1 MNKSIS
7 SIKIG
12 SNTYSLNENS
22 VRTALSS
29 TYLLQKIV
37 YNSTYP
43 TDLSLSGVEN
53 IPFGAFVNINDST
66 WTIIRSNTVNFNSW
80 TGIVLGIAYVRWQ
93 QSSSVGRRCIRLFYG
108 EESSNLEYDLGKLN
122 NSNNI
127 GRGMGKIELA
137 NATGPSYQN
146 LFSTMSISNLTE
158 NNVPFYLKGWQNSG
172 EMIQTKGKYHLLF
185 FKKGGSLFANGSLTV
200 QNNV

>member
-12 SNTYSLNENS
+12 SNTYFLNENS

-43 TDLSLSGVEN
+43 TDLSGVEN
-53 IPFGAFVNINDST
+53 VPFSAYVNINDST

-80 TGIVLGIAYVRWQ
+80 TGIVLGIAYVNWHQ
-93 QSSSVGRRCIRLFYG
+93 GTSVGRRCIRLFYG

-122 NSNNI
+122 DSNNI

-137 NATGPSYQN
+137 NATGPSYQT